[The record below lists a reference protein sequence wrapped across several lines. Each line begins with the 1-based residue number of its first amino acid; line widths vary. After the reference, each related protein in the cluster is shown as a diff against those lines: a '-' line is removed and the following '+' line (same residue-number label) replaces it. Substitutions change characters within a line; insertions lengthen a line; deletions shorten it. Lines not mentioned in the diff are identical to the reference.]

1 MTRKIVSAI
10 PAAALLFLPL
20 PGCGQEKTPGEEK
33 EGTGMAARTS
43 KEFRLSAFTCP
54 EEVLYPLPEDDGGA
68 ALSELLGR
76 TVKSGYA
83 GMKHQEGTSLVHSPY
98 FSLSAQG
105 TEVPV
110 YAAPVYIAAENKWK
124 NPKTICKNLQKLNR
138 VGKCNLSDEDI
149 YKVIM
154 KES

>member
-1 MTRKIVSAI
+1 MRKRI
-10 PAAALLFLPL
+10 PAVFLALLLLSALLPA
-20 PGCGQEKTPGEEK
+20 CGRERLAGDEK
-33 EGTGMAARTS
+33 EGVGMNAYTEKRFLWKA
-43 KEFRLSAFTCP
+43 FRYP
-54 EEVLYPLPEDDGGA
+54 EEALVSFPAEDGGA

-124 NPKTICKNLQKLNR
+124 NPKTIYKNLQKLNR